1 MTLRPTRALCAT
13 ALLAASLASAPAQ
26 ADIVNALFGQGLNG
40 WDSYGDVAVEGGDT
54 LVLTTATAAFE
65 DDAPRAAG
73 YFNVS
78 GQDAGAV
85 GTADGLEHFVGVPV
99 GSLDPDPVNHTV
111 ALYEGSAARQ
121 TFSVLAGQTLSFSWN
136 LFTADVVMP
145 DPALLIL
152 DRHDAGQ
159 PVQAVTLST
168 ANLALNPVAGGELN
182 QTGYQLYS
190 HTFTQAGS
198 VTLAWAVAD
207 HGDYNGSS
215 LLKIRALQLTP
226 AVPEPGTV
234 AMVLAGVA
242 MMLFIGYRQR
252 SRR

>member
-1 MTLRPTRALCAT
+1 MNFPFHRALCAT
-13 ALLAASLASAPAQ
+13 ALLASSLASTSAH
-26 ADIVNALFGQGLNG
+26 ADLVNALFGQGLNG

-54 LVLTTATAAFE
+54 LVLTTATVAFE
-65 DDAPRAAG
+65 DDAPLGAG

-78 GQDAGAV
+78 GRDAGAV
-85 GTADGLEHFVGVPV
+85 GSADGLEPFVGVPV

-121 TFSVLAGQTLSFSWN
+121 TFSVLAGQTLSFRWN

-152 DRHDAGQ
+152 DLHEAGQ
-159 PVQAVTLST
+159 PAQVVSLSN
-168 ANLALNPVAGGELN
+168 AGLALDAVPGSVLT
-182 QTGYQLYS
+182 QTGYQLHS
-190 HTFTQAGS
+190 HTFTQSGT

-207 HGDYNGSS
+207 QGDYNGSS
-215 LLKIRALQLTP
+215 LLKIRAVALTP